1 MERKRRKL
9 GEENRKESGRTA
21 RAEETVVAWCCNC
34 KALSE
39 SLSCINKLK
48 YQKKKILLFY
58 ESSSLSILSSGH

>member
-21 RAEETVVAWCCNC
+21 EAEETVVAWQCNR

-39 SLSCINKLK
+39 SLSCIN
-48 YQKKKILLFY
+48 
-58 ESSSLSILSSGH
+58 

>member
-1 MERKRRKL
+1 MERKKRQL

-21 RAEETVVAWCCNC
+21 KAEKTVVAWQCNF

-48 YQKKKILLFY
+48 HQKKKILLFY
-58 ESSSLSILSSGH
+58 ESSSLPIYSSGH